1 MSIHGQLFGLC
12 AAWLSEP
19 VHLRGR
25 PSPRT
30 LLRVSELRVP
40 MAEELVWANVV
51 RPKVPMCYLDLNHII
66 NMAKSLS
73 DPTKAPAGSR
83 DLYDS
88 AKRAADEHRVVF
100 PISAT
105 HFREVAKIA
114 DHRRRVALTDVFEQ
128 LSGFKYLLGRTQ
140 IARLELDAGIRALLG
155 EPTGDPVPLIRPTVG
170 QAFGIAGTLKV
181 GDVSGADRS
190 AAVRALLGDDKYD
203 ELMAQMN
210 LELER
215 HLLRGPDDAERAVLM
230 KDPRYDPDV
239 IEHGMQ
245 SRLDREL
252 DTWPTLDAHP
262 DFPMVRIRD
271 AIAGREFYHEWMTPF
286 LEILTDRGVEIA
298 EDLPTPE
305 QFAALQAAMPHHQV
319 AVSIKTRYFR
329 NREHAW
335 TVNDVSDIDAVSV
348 AYAYC
353 EAVFTDKAVR
363 AALADSTEL
372 RSMGTFLPRKI
383 PPLIDWLDAR
393 PVVADPETQVLHSL
407 VHR

>member
-1 MSIHGQLFGLC
+1 MPHHGRSPHAAPRPGGDHAWLRPERVSRYRLADRFRSVFINCQLFGLC

-51 RPKVPMCYLDLNHII
+51 RPQVPMCYLDLNHII

-190 AAVRALLGDDKYD
+190 AAVRALLGDDTYD
-203 ELMAQMN
+203 ELDGAD
-210 LELER
+210 E
-215 HLLRGPDDAERAVLM
+215 PRARTASASR
-230 KDPRYDPDV
+230 PGRRRA
-239 IEHGMQ
+239 
-245 SRLDREL
+245 SRLDEGSALRPRR
-252 DTWPTLDAHP
+252 DRA
-262 DFPMVRIRD
+262 RD
-271 AIAGREFYHEWMTPF
+271 AEPA
-286 LEILTDRGVEIA
+286 
-298 EDLPTPE
+298 
-305 QFAALQAAMPHHQV
+305 
-319 AVSIKTRYFR
+319 
-329 NREHAW
+329 
-335 TVNDVSDIDAVSV
+335 
-348 AYAYC
+348 
-353 EAVFTDKAVR
+353 
-363 AALADSTEL
+363 
-372 RSMGTFLPRKI
+372 
-383 PPLIDWLDAR
+383 
-393 PVVADPETQVLHSL
+393 
-407 VHR
+407 